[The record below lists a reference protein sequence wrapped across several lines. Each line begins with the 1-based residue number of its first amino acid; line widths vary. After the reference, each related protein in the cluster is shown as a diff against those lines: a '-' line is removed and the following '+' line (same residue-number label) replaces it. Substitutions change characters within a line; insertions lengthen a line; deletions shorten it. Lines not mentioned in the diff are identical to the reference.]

1 MKTSRKDAQLD
12 ALMELHRQTLAVLQ
26 EVLSLLKSM
35 QPVKQ
40 WFTPETQPS
49 VPQSSVPYTLY
60 IGPYFPPI
68 QPNPWGPNTTPI
80 STIIT
85 CGDDLRTVPFGGLP
99 GSGVITCKG
108 KTGFTQMNSSRT
120 MDVVGV
126 GG

>member
-1 MKTSRKDAQLD
+1 MKTRKDAQLD

-26 EVLSLLKSM
+26 EALSLLKST

-40 WFTPETQPS
+40 WFTLETQPS
-49 VPQSSVPYTLY
+49 VPPPSVPYTPY

-80 STIIT
+80 SPIIT
-85 CGDDLRTVPFGGLP
+85 CCADLRTAPFGGLP
-99 GSGVITCKG
+99 GSGGMTCEG